1 MCYNDVRIF
10 VNLVYMDIEKIFK
23 QLGFSKNE
31 ASIYVASLEM
41 GKASAQ
47 DIAKKA
53 GLKRTTAYSVL
64 DYLVDR
70 GVVGK
75 TEERGKTRFVAEA
88 PDKLLTIINNIQSDI
103 KKALPELNAI
113 YNKSETKPKI
123 KFYEG
128 DEAIQNVYDDTLRE
142 KPEEIL
148 EWNTNEYF
156 DRFPKDH
163 AYIDKR
169 VKLGIKARR
178 MAGEGSD
185 WQIKHKRFDPAEL
198 SETLIV
204 PRDQFWPEIEV
215 NIYKNKVAF
224 MNYTENMSVI
234 IESASIAKAMRQ
246 VYELSWKGAKTIEI
260 KSSDEERPDLPS

>member
-1 MCYNDVRIF
+1 ME
-10 VNLVYMDIEKIFK
+10 IEKIFK

-31 ASIYVASLEM
+31 ANIYIAALEM

-47 DIAKKA
+47 DIAKRA

-88 PDKLLTIINNIQSDI
+88 PDKLLAIINNIQSDI

-113 YNKSETKPKI
+113 YNESEAKPRI

-142 KPEEIL
+142 KPKEIL

-156 DRFPKDH
+156 ERFPKDH

-178 MAGEGSD
+178 MAGEGSI
-185 WQIKHKRFDPAEL
+185 WQTKHKRFDPAEL
-198 SETLIV
+198 SETIIV
-204 PRDQFWPEIEV
+204 PRDQFWPDIEV

-224 MNYTENMSVI
+224 MNYAENMSVI
-234 IESASIAKAMRQ
+234 IESTAIAKAMRQ
-246 VYELSWKGAKTIEI
+246 VYELSWKGAKTQEV
-260 KSSDEERPDLPS
+260 KFLEGERPDMPN